1 MRRIALIIGSL
12 ASAAAIVVTAA
23 GASDSHTYQAE
34 LFNAFGL
41 VKGSEA
47 RIAGVKGGTITGLDV
62 TAQKTALVTFEVD
75 PGFPEFKAD
84 ASCSSE
90 PQSLIA
96 EYFLN
101 CQPGT
106 SDQPLSG
113 PIPAAANKTT
123 VQPDLAQNT
132 LREPFKR
139 RLQLIINEFGTALV
153 GNSENLNAAIRSGA
167 PALQQLKQ
175 VLNILGRQ
183 NTTIAELN
191 ANSDAIFQQLTDR
204 REDVVRF
211 IDNAG
216 RTAAISAQRTDDLA
230 QNFNLLDDFLVDLK
244 PVMHQ
249 LGKVAENQTPLLTDL
264 RAAAPGLNKLATN
277 LPAFNNGTRVSLL
290 SLGKAASVGKV
301 ALQNGKEEI
310 SALNQSSTKA
320 YPAADLVAKFLESI
334 SDPKNAVE
342 EDSCARW
349 DLREQPGEADRRV
362 GLLEQKLN
370 TNLQG
375 PASAPCPWANGASQ
389 PAGSVSGDPG
399 YTGMEGLLNYAY
411 IQTNALNLFDQL
423 GHSLHF
429 TYVNAPGSDACT
441 NYQTGFNIKDGEY
454 GVPALKSMDDGSG
467 DPALT
472 TDPKN
477 YRECAG
483 ILGDKQPNINYGQHN
498 QSNGY
503 NPGDPGFGLFGNL
516 HAYDGKVCPD
526 GSFQKSICDP
536 SVNFH
541 AAGFQSTTAAPAPAP
556 TQQQIDALPEAQKKR
571 VQDILGGKDPSKLKD
586 EALKKLQDQL
596 DQLGLP
602 PLTQIPGQLPQIS
615 GINTTPTAPTST
627 ATDDLLGFLFG
638 P

>member
-12 ASAAAIVVTAA
+12 ASAAAIVVTTA
-23 GASDSHTYQAE
+23 GADGSHTYQAE

-41 VKGSEA
+41 VKGSEL
-47 RIAGVKGGTITGLDV
+47 RVAGVKAGTITGLDV
-62 TAQKTALVTFEVD
+62 SAQKTAIVSFTVD
-75 PGFPEFKAD
+75 PGFPEFKSD

-106 SDQPLSG
+106 APTPLDG
-113 PIPAAANKTT
+113 PIPAAQNKTT

-216 RTAAISAQRTDDLA
+216 RTAAISAERTNDLS
-230 QNFNLLDDFLVDLK
+230 QNFNLLDDFLVNLR
-244 PVMHQ
+244 PVVQ
-249 LGKVAENQTPLLTDL
+249 NLGNLAEQQTPLFTDL

-277 LPAFNNGTRVSLL
+277 LPAFNNGTRVSLQ
-290 SLGKAASVGKV
+290 SLGGAASAGKV

-310 SALNQSSTKA
+310 SALNQTSTKA
-320 YPAADLVAKFLESI
+320 FPAADLVAKFLESI

-362 GLLEQKLN
+362 QQLEQKLN
-370 TNLQG
+370 TDLQG
-375 PASAPCPWANGASQ
+375 PASAPCPWANGAAQ

-411 IQTNALNLFDQL
+411 IQANTLNLFDQL

-441 NYQTGFNIKDGEY
+441 SYQTGVDG
-454 GVPALKSMDDGSG
+454 GVPSLKSMDSG
-467 DPALT
+467 GNPT
-472 TDPKN
+472 PTFNPKFF
-477 YRECAG
+477 RECAG
-483 ILGDKQPNINYGQHN
+483 ILGDKQPGINYGQHN
-498 QSNGY
+498 QSNGFS
-503 NPGDPGFGLFGNL
+503 PGDPGFGLFGNL
-516 HAYDGKVCPD
+516 HPYDGSVCPD
-526 GSFQKSICDP
+526 GSFQWSLCKQG
-536 SVNFH
+536 VFFH
-541 AAGFQSTTAAPAPAP
+541 AAGLQSTSTTAAPPVP
-556 TQQQIDALPEAQKKR
+556 TQQQIDQLPDAQKKR
-571 VQDILGGKDPSKLKD
+571 IQDILGGKDPSKLKD

-596 DQLGLP
+596 GLP
-602 PLTQIPGQLPQIS
+602 PLNQVPGQLPQIP
-615 GINTTPTAPTST
+615 GVNATPTAPSPT